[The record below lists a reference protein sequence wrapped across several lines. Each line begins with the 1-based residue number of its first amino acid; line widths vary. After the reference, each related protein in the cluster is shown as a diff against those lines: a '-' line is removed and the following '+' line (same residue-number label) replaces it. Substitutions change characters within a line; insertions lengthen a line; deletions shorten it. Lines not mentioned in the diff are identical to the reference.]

1 METVKIPDLLKEV
14 LELTQGVSLEDKVF
28 NLVLSD
34 IEGRLRLCLER
45 ILEFEKK
52 YGMSFKEFEEA
63 WQRDEILKKHS
74 HEVERDYME
83 WESLDDEHSLLLSRL
98 RKLKDELKHKL

>member
-1 METVKIPDLLKEV
+1 MEALKIPNSLKEV
-14 LELTQGVSLEDKVF
+14 LELAQGVSFEDKVF

-34 IEGRLRLCLER
+34 IERRLRLCSER

-52 YGMSFKEFEEA
+52 YGMKFKEFEEA
-63 WQRDEILKKHS
+63 WQRGEILEKYS

-83 WESLDDEHSLLLSRL
+83 WESLDDEHSLLLSQL
-98 RKLKDELKHKL
+98 RKLKEELKHKS

>member
-1 METVKIPDLLKEV
+1 MEALKFSDSVKEL

-34 IEGRLRLCLER
+34 IERRLSLCSER

-52 YGMSFKEFEEA
+52 YGMSFNEFTEA
-63 WQRDEILKKHS
+63 WQRDEIFEKHS
-74 HEVERDYME
+74 HEVESGYME
-83 WESLDDEHSLLLSRL
+83 WESLDDEHRLLLSQL
-98 RKLKDELKHKL
+98 RKIKEELKHKQ